1 MKWKLNQGRSK
12 SSVFHRKKCVYVYDS
27 FKSERYPQET
37 YASWF
42 VPSMIVSPCHENQ
55 CLKAVCFKSSKPM
68 VFCVFFH
75 VYHHN
80 IKSVLCNLIITDIG
94 LFEYRVAPNLT
105 LYHHFPWENNYLG
118 VPIPHFQTHPAGPS
132 NMVSRH

>member
-1 MKWKLNQGRSK
+1 MDFTARIVFMFMIHLNLSSTHKKLT
-12 SSVFHRKKCVYVYDS
+12 HRGL
-27 FKSERYPQET
+27 FR
-37 YASWF
+37 A
-42 VPSMIVSPCHENQ
+42 PCHENQ

-80 IKSVLCNLIITDIG
+80 IKSLLCTTDMG

-105 LYHHFPWENNYLG
+105 ISHHFPWENNYLG
-118 VPIPHFQTHPAGPS
+118 AQSHIFRHTQQVHQTWFHIAIS
-132 NMVSRH
+132 ADK